1 MSKAFHFWRLKL
13 NFYATNY
20 QNGISRKFFD
30 QPRMMKMILRH
41 TLIFSQNSWV
51 TTLKMSSQ
59 NCMKHLRHFFDS
71 PLLQPLTQKV
81 GILIEEK
88 FVNFQ
93 KRKVRPSNLSVTN
106 SKCPRYWSI
115 WELFWLFINTK
126 IVYTRNCQTG
136 DFLEVFRKMFNFYKL
151 QMWNFCLCNNLFSCG
166 LLGLKAHFKAFFVDL
181 TYFFV
186 QATLDI
192 RSNCQI
198 GKEVYHHAFCRE
210 TKMPLLSILY
220 LSFANAARFF
230 RWKTKKSCLPSPCR
244 DIFEAWWSRV
254 SGDWMTNHW
263 PFI

>member
-1 MSKAFHFWRLKL
+1 MRAFFGLSS
-13 NFYATNY
+13 TP
-20 QNGISRKFFD
+20 KFF
-30 QPRMMKMILRH
+30 ILE
-41 TLIFSQNSWV
+41 TVKLKIF
-51 TTLKMSSQ
+51 LK
-59 NCMKHLRHFFDS
+59 C
-71 PLLQPLTQKV
+71 
-81 GILIEEK
+81 
-88 FVNFQ
+88 
-93 KRKVRPSNLSVTN
+93 
-106 SKCPRYWSI
+106 
-115 WELFWLFINTK
+115 
-126 IVYTRNCQTG
+126 
-136 DFLEVFRKMFNFYKL
+136 FRKIFNFYKL

-186 QATLDI
+186 LATLDI